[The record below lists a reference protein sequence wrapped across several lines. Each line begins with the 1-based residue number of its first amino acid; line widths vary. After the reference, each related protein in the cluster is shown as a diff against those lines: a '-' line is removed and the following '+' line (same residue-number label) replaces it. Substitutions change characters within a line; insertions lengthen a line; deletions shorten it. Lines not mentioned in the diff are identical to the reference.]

1 MRPLLICLIA
11 VVLFAA
17 ALAPSAGAHN
27 ARILLLDAQAAANRG
42 QDQEAM
48 ILLDQVIAADELSD
62 ELRSVAFVK
71 RGNIQFR
78 KKRFPL
84 AQEDFGRAL
93 ALDPD
98 SEQALRG
105 SCFALLQMRKMELA
119 QQICY
124 KAAQV
129 AAEDNKAE
137 AADILGYSALMRRDY
152 VTALRELDTAIQADP
167 TYAPAYLHRGMV
179 YQAQKQEVL
188 ARADFLKARE
198 LWPQDP
204 EIEAALRQ
212 LGLIF

>member
-1 MRPLLICLIA
+1 MRPLFTCLFA
-11 VVLFAA
+11 AVLFAVA
-17 ALAPSAGAHN
+17 FAPGASAHN
-27 ARILLLDAQAAANRG
+27 ARILLLDAQALANRG
-42 QDQEAM
+42 HDQEALL
-48 ILLDQVIAADELSD
+48 LLDQLIAADELSD
-62 ELRSVAFVK
+62 DLRAVAFVQ
-71 RGNIQFR
+71 RGNIKFR
-78 KKRFPL
+78 KRRFPL
-84 AQEDFGRAL
+84 AQEDFSRAL
-93 ALDPD
+93 AHDPD

-105 SCFALLQMRKMELA
+105 SCFSLLQMRKMEPA

-124 KAAQV
+124 KAAQE
-129 AAEDNKAE
+129 AAEDSKAE

-152 VTALRELDTAIQADP
+152 VTALMELNTAIQADP

-198 LWPQDP
+198 LWPQDL